1 MKPTTEPEKLKGWE
15 ENDAQALST
24 ILMNI
29 TPNAQARLDCTSSKS
44 VWDGLVA
51 RYAQAEL
58 IAQNLAHTRL
68 LSKRYTDRG
77 SEMVPAHLAELQKLR
92 ETCRGLGLHI
102 PDAQLAGTIMLSM
115 PSPSWDPVMG
125 TLGGILDPKVIIS
138 CLSTEWS
145 RRQGLTLTGN
155 DANVVFQTGFKT
167 SLQCENC
174 NWTGHTK
181 AICRAKDGGQ
191 EGQYPDWFKGK
202 EKVNTNTGVNKV
214 ADTHIV
220 WAYGSETQTDI
231 WYADSTA
238 TVHVCTNQ
246 NNFSTYQEYQDKH
259 TIRTFGKDE
268 VYGIGEG
275 DIDAEVEFQGKI
287 TRIKLTNVMHVPGR
301 TSNILSLKILDQRG
315 FESQMAGGRLCILKK
330 DTILTKTPPG
340 REQYEVNLKIH
351 KPEVLATVQKAGHIS
366 DLEPCQ
372 HLRTN
377 DGPDT
382 SPIDENKWLPA
393 VAMLIDDGTY
403 ASTFCTPGG
412 STHTQHLQIWDNNY
426 EDSHEIDMPRTDLLG
441 FHLQHTDTD
450 GDTAII
456 SSDTKIL
463 SQPPE
468 QQYLKCK
475 HLSWFGLRRSDEDW
489 TYS

>member
-1 MKPTTEPEKLKGWE
+1 MHSGSGICIPYVGLGFRPICPNNVSVSDFVDPSIHIDFFFSFKPVRVLSLLTTIFGPT
-15 ENDAQALST
+15 NCLSVTCLVT
-24 ILMNI
+24 IL
-29 TPNAQARLDCTSSKS
+29 T
-44 VWDGLVA
+44 
-51 RYAQAEL
+51 
-58 IAQNLAHTRL
+58 
-68 LSKRYTDRG
+68 
-77 SEMVPAHLAELQKLR
+77 LQGCL
-92 ETCRGLGLHI
+92 EASLEHDIC
-102 PDAQLAGTIMLSM
+102 
-115 PSPSWDPVMG
+115 
-125 TLGGILDPKVIIS
+125 IIS
-138 CLSTEWS
+138 S
-145 RRQGLTLTGN
+145 QGKSLTGN

-167 SLQCENC
+167 SLKCENC
-174 NWTGHTK
+174 NQTGHTK
-181 AICRAKDGGQ
+181 AICWAKDGGQ

-202 EKVNTNTGVNKV
+202 EKVNMNTGVNKV

-220 WAYGSETQTDI
+220 WAYGSETQTDV
-231 WYADSTA
+231 WYADSAA

-246 NNFSTYQEYQDKH
+246 NNFSTYLEYQDKH

-393 VAMLIDDGTY
+393 VAMLVDDGTY
-403 ASTFCTPGG
+403 VSAFCST
-412 STHTQHLQIWDNNY
+412 QVQY
-426 EDSHEIDMPRTDLLG
+426 RTRVL
-441 FHLQHTDTD
+441 HAEHY
-450 GDTAII
+450 
-456 SSDTKIL
+456 IL
-463 SQPPE
+463 
-468 QQYLKCK
+468 
-475 HLSWFGLRRSDEDW
+475 
-489 TYS
+489 